1 MKKLTILMLVVVM
14 ILGLMLLAV
23 GARDTVNKV
32 TGEIWVWV
40 EYLEES
46 GQEESGHIEFDV
58 HDREGE
64 DKGCIYWYEYDDNV
78 DTDIPWMI
86 SPVLCCNF
94 VDENT
99 AWVVVET
106 EAEGV
111 WIVLKVVDGGSPG
124 ADYDE
129 VYFEYVFSEL
139 DDACKMVAK
148 AKKDPSLE
156 ATIIGGNLIVH
167 YYE

>member
-14 ILGLMLLAV
+14 VLGLMLLAV
-23 GARDTVNKV
+23 GARDQVNKV
-32 TGEIWVWV
+32 TGEIWAWV
-40 EYLEES
+40 DDLEES
-46 GQEESGHIEFDV
+46 GHVVFDV

-64 DKGCIYWYEYDDNV
+64 DKGYVYFYEDGDDV
-78 DTDIPWMI
+78 DINEPWMI
-86 SPVLCCNF
+86 SPVLCCHF

-99 AWVVVET
+99 AWFVVET
-106 EAEGV
+106 EATGV
-111 WIVLKVVDGGSPG
+111 WMVIKVVDGGPPG
-124 ADYDE
+124 AVCDE
-129 VYFEYVFSEL
+129 LYFDYVFEL

-156 ATIIGGNLIVH
+156 ATIVKGNLVVH